1 MTSVIK
7 SAELNTQ
14 HLSTQAARPDGAAE
28 EPASLVLLDKDSTD
42 GLLTTRVI
50 VEESQTVAPIDIDQA
65 LQTVDEDIGL
75 LRDVVRMFV
84 EEYPAQLEA
93 LRLALSTQDAA
104 GVESAARRLQ
114 QFLCNVGGTNA
125 QDLAHQL
132 ELIGE
137 QGKLDGGVAVFQV
150 LETEIERVTVFFST
164 TGWEQSIQ
172 SSPEQT
178 DVSLPVREGRVD
190 GRSV

>member
-14 HLSTQAARPDGAAE
+14 HLSTQAARPDGAGE
-28 EPASLVLLDKDSTD
+28 EPASLVLLDEDSTD
-42 GLLTTRVI
+42 GPLTTRVI
-50 VEESQTVAPIDIDQA
+50 VEQSQAVAPIDIDQA
-65 LQTVDEDIGL
+65 LQAVDGDIGL

-104 GVESAARRLQ
+104 GVENAARRLQ

-137 QGKLDGGVAVFQV
+137 QGKLDGGVAVLQI

-164 TGWEQSIQ
+164 TEWEQSIQ
-172 SSPEQT
+172 SPLEQG
-178 DVSLPVREGRVD
+178 DVSLPAREIRVD
-190 GRSV
+190 SRSV

>member
-7 SAELNTQ
+7 STELNTQ
-14 HLSTQAARPDGAAE
+14 HLSTQAARPDGVGE
-28 EPASLVLLDKDSTD
+28 EPASLVLLDEDSTD

-50 VEESQTVAPIDIDQA
+50 VEESQAVAPIDIDQA
-65 LQTVDEDIGL
+65 LQTVDGDIGL

-104 GVESAARRLQ
+104 GVENAARRLQ

-125 QDLAHQL
+125 QELAHQL

-137 QGKLDGGVAVFQV
+137 QGKLDGGVVVLQI

-164 TGWEQSIQ
+164 TEWEQSFQ
-172 SSPEQT
+172 SPLEQG
-178 DVSLPVREGRVD
+178 DVSRPAHEVRVD
-190 GRSV
+190 S